1 MELRLQQ
8 IKRTEERD
16 MEIKDDIEEELD
28 EGIGRICE
36 PGDLLGK
43 YLSNYHK

>member
-1 MELRLQQ
+1 
-8 IKRTEERD
+8 